1 MRTQHNNMGQ
11 FEFLY
16 TFGQFLV
23 IFGHFRPIFLPQISN
38 MSKILTRNTQNGSSI
53 CVTEVLKQN
62 QCQSNPK
69 SAPNNGFFMIFPENF
84 S

>member
-1 MRTQHNNMGQ
+1 MRTQHTNMGQ

-23 IFGHFRPIFLPQISN
+23 IFGHFRPFSPQISS

-62 QCQSNPK
+62 
-69 SAPNNGFFMIFPENF
+69 
-84 S
+84 

>member
-1 MRTQHNNMGQ
+1 MRMQYYNMGQ

-16 TFGQFLV
+16 TFGQFLIILA
-23 IFGHFRPIFLPQISN
+23 IFGHFLPQISN